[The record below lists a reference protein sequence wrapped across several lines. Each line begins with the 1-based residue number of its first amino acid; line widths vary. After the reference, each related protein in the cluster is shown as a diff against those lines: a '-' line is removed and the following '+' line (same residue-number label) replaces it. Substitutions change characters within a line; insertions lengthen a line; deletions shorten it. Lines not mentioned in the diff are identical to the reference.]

1 MNMCPKTQDCEMCI
15 KAVEQDRNA
24 LKYVPENLR
33 EKVRKKVKMK
43 TQLFS
48 SDSGILP
55 PDSGI

>member
-1 MNMCPKTQDCEMCI
+1 MCI